1 MNKKIFKSLLSFGVA
16 AFLLAGCTEDVL
28 KSDYDYTPNAAGV
41 PAHVVSVAVTDTS
54 VVEATVRGSVVA
66 TADAKDTTLLD
77 WGYIYYTADML
88 AENKH
93 HIASAKSTNKQ
104 FEFTVKLTGLV
115 PNTNYFCKA
124 YAINVDGISFGVERP
139 FKTKPAKNLPYNL
152 LASDPLA
159 IWQATSFTHIDA
171 DGDARI
177 WGLAYFD
184 APANTEVGLRS
195 FSWFNAALKPENY
208 VILPPVKLGT
218 AAAKIDL
225 DVQAFDGAY
234 FGEKFK
240 VVIATA
246 PIITIAQAKAAPAI
260 YEEKLTTA
268 ARATKTISIPAIYND
283 KVVWIGI
290 CHFETTDEYAIGVTN
305 IKVY

>member
-16 AFLLAGCTEDVL
+16 AFLLVGCTEDVL

-41 PAHVVSVAVTDTS
+41 PAGVVSVAVTDTS
-54 VVEATVRGSVVA
+54 VVEATVKGSVVPD
-66 TADAKDTTLLD
+66 TLTKDTTLLD
-77 WGYIYYTADML
+77 WGYIYYTAEMM

-93 HIASAKSTNKQ
+93 HITSAKSTNKQ
-104 FEFTVKLTGLV
+104 FEFVVKLTGLV

-124 YAINVDGISFGVERP
+124 YAVNVDGISYGVERP
-139 FKTKPAKNLPYNL
+139 FKTKPAKNLPYSL

-159 IWQATSFTHIDA
+159 TWQGTAFTHIDA
-171 DGDARI
+171 DGDTRV
-177 WGLAYFD
+177 WHLAYFN
-184 APANTEVGLRS
+184 APTNTEIGLRS
-195 FSWFNAALKPENY
+195 HSWFNAPLKPENY
-208 VILPPVKLGT
+208 VILPPVKLGS

-225 DVQAFDGAY
+225 DAQAFDGTY

-246 PIITIAQAKAAPAI
+246 PITTIAQAKAATAI
-260 YEEKLTTA
+260 YTEKLTTA
-268 ARATKTISIPAIYND
+268 VRTTKSINIPATYKD

-290 CHFETTDEYAIGVTN
+290 CHFDTTDEFAIGVTN

>member
-1 MNKKIFKSLLSFGVA
+1 MNKKILKSLLSFGVA

-41 PAHVVSVAVTDTS
+41 PANVVSVAVTDTS
-54 VVEATVRGSVVA
+54 VVEATVKGSVVTSA
-66 TADAKDTTLLD
+66 NIKDTTLLD
-77 WGYIYYTADML
+77 WGYIFYTAEMM
-88 AENKH
+88 AENTH

-104 FEFTVKLTGLV
+104 FEFSVKLTGLV
-115 PNTNYFCKA
+115 PSTNYFCKA
-124 YAINVDGISFGVERP
+124 YAVNVDGISFGVERP
-139 FKTKPAKNLPYNL
+139 FKTKPAKNLPYYL
-152 LASDPLA
+152 LASDPLTS
-159 IWQATSFTHIDA
+159 WQGTSFTHIDA
-171 DGDARI
+171 DGDARV
-177 WGLAYFD
+177 WHLAYFD

-195 FSWFNAALKPENY
+195 YSWFNAPLRPENY
-208 VILPPVKLGT
+208 VILPPVKLGS
-218 AAAKIDL
+218 AAATIDL

-246 PIITIAQAKAAPAI
+246 PITNIAQAKAAPAI
-260 YEEKLTTA
+260 FTEKLTSAT
-268 ARATKTISIPAIYND
+268 RATKSISIPTTYKD

-290 CHFETTDEYAIGVTN
+290 CHFETTDEFAIGITN